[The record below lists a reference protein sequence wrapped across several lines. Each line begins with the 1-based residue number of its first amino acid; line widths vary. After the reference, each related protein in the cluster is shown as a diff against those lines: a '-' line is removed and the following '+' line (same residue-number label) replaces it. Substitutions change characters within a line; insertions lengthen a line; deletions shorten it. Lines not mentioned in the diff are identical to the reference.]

1 MNSND
6 SKSHLSRSSLAKETG
21 VGVETIRYYERRGLI
36 EPAHKEKHTH
46 PHYSQRSIEQLKF
59 VKRSQNAG
67 FTLKE
72 IETLLSL
79 GSDHCVVTK
88 TLAKEKLESIKTQ
101 IAGFQSMLEI
111 LQTLIEECDSNEE
124 QGKCGLFE
132 TLQDKE
138 TK

>member
-6 SKSHLSRSSLAKETG
+6 SKFHLSRLSLAKETG

-36 EPAHKEKHTH
+36 ESAHKEKHAH
-46 PHYSQRSIEQLKF
+46 PHYNQRAIEQLKF

-72 IETLLSL
+72 ITTLLSL
-79 GSDHCVVTK
+79 GSDHCAVTK

-101 IAGFQSMLEI
+101 IADFQSMLEI
-111 LQTLIEECDSNEE
+111 LQALIEECDGNEE